1 MKTSP
6 VTALDL
12 GRSVISVPPL
22 ARRPDLSLDEKE
34 NARLLAHMRS
44 GGVSTFMYGGN
55 ANLYHMG
62 VSEYAPFLELLQ
74 RIARDGDWMIPSLGG
89 DYGKAMD
96 QVAVA
101 RSYPFPTVMVLPQRF
116 PVTSRGVATGLR
128 RISDAYGKPI
138 IAYVKDIGY
147 IEPADLAKLA
157 DDGVLAAIKYAI
169 VRDDPEEDPFLDD
182 LLSRI
187 DHSLLVSGIGERPA
201 ISHWTAFGL
210 RAFTSGSVCVAP
222 ALSTAI
228 LRALQAG
235 DVARAESV
243 RAVFM
248 RLEDLRDAHSPL
260 RVLHEA
266 VRLADIAD
274 TGPLLPMLAN
284 IDDAVVLADIADA
297 ARALKEMND
306 GHLAQAA

>member
-1 MKTSP
+1 MKTTP

-22 ARRPDLSLDEKE
+22 ARRFDLSLDEKE
-34 NARLLAHMRS
+34 NGRLLAHMRA

-55 ANLYHMG
+55 ANLYHVG
-62 VSEYAPFLELLQ
+62 VSDYGPLLEMLQ
-74 RIARDGDWMIPSLGG
+74 RLAKADDWIIPSVGG
-89 DYGKAMD
+89 DFGKAMD

-101 RSYPFPTVMVLPQRF
+101 KAYPFPTVMVLPQRF
-116 PVTSRGVATGLR
+116 PVASAGVATGLR
-128 RISDAYGKPI
+128 RIADAYDKPI
-138 IAYVKDIGY
+138 IAYVKDLGY
-147 IEPADLAKLA
+147 IEPADLARLA
-157 DDGVLAAIKYAI
+157 QDGVLAAVKYAI
-169 VRDDPEEDPFLDD
+169 VRDDPEDDPFLDD
-182 LLSRI
+182 LLSRV
-187 DHSLLVSGIGERPA
+187 DHSLLISGIGERPA
-201 ISHWTAFGL
+201 IVHWTAFGL

-228 LRALQAG
+228 LRALQGG
-235 DVARAESV
+235 DAARAESI
-243 RAVFM
+243 RALFM
-248 RLEDLRDAHSPL
+248 PLEDLRDAYSPL

-284 IDDAVVLADIADA
+284 IEDTAVLGDIAAA
-297 ARALKEMND
+297 ARALKDMNE